1 LRGASTSAKDQR
13 PCGAL
18 GSSRGADQRGR
29 VGDRVCSFGRARG
42 ARECIRQLGSLSD
55 LVYRHLV
62 YALALVYP
70 GAGRAR
76 KDRDSLSCW
85 RAAVVEP
92 WAAGPA
98 STMVPSSA
106 ALVDSRLSLADL
118 SARERT
124 VRADPAPRT
133 RIKGP
138 RPDDRRPQLLGS
150 AEARDTRQSP
160 APGRERPDAET
171 NIRCF

>member
-1 LRGASTSAKDQR
+1 
-13 PCGAL
+13 
-18 GSSRGADQRGR
+18 
-29 VGDRVCSFGRARG
+29 
-42 ARECIRQLGSLSD
+42 EM
-55 LVYRHLV
+55 
-62 YALALVYP
+62 VYP
-70 GAGRAR
+70 SAGGAGTDRESAAR
-76 KDRDSLSCW
+76 P

-133 RIKGP
+133 RIKGS

-150 AEARDTRQSP
+150 AEARDTRRSP
-160 APGRERPDAET
+160 APGRARP
-171 NIRCF
+171 RCRDKRPMFLAIARPLP